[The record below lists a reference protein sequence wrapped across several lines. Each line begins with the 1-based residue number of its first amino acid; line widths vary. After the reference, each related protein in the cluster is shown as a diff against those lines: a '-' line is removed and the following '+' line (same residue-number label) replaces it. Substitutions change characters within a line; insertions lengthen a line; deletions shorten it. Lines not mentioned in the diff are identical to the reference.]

1 MSRAVE
7 YQLSNPKPIDLR
19 KLATKAESQGMYVV
33 ESERRGLMYIYNDGE
48 FGIITTSNG
57 MIRLTPHAEEKA
69 ADEAEKKK
77 IRKAKDAE
85 ALATN
90 TAVKLREKRRREFNA

>member
-1 MSRAVE
+1 MSRSSK
-7 YQLSNPKPIDLR
+7 YQLSNPNPIDLR

-57 MIRLTPHAEEKA
+57 MIRLTPLQVESILMELAGIKDDV
-69 ADEAEKKK
+69 DELIKQG
-77 IRKAKDAE
+77 
-85 ALATN
+85 
-90 TAVKLREKRRREFNA
+90 RRN

>member
-1 MSRAVE
+1 MSRAAE

-57 MIRLTPHAEEKA
+57 MIRLTPLQVESVLMELAGIKDDV
-69 ADEAEKKK
+69 DELIKQG
-77 IRKAKDAE
+77 
-85 ALATN
+85 
-90 TAVKLREKRRREFNA
+90 RRN